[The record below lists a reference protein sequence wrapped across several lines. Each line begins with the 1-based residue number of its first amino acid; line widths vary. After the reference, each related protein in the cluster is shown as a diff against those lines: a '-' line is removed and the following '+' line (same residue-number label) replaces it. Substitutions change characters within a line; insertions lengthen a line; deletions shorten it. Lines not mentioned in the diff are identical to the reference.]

1 MNIKKIIEIIK
12 CILFI
17 IYKFV
22 RSEIRFVHSYYL
34 NDGKDVLEIR
44 KEAKRDWRMR

>member
-1 MNIKKIIEIIK
+1 MNKLVETIK

-34 NDGKDVLEIR
+34 NDGKDVLKLR
-44 KEAKRDWRMR
+44 KEAKRDWLKR